1 MATSPARRDATEA
14 LLDAAEAL
22 LVEVGYSAITVR
34 KLADRA
40 GVNHGLVHYY
50 FGSMEEVFLQTL
62 ERFTARLTERQAQ
75 LYAAEVP
82 FADKWRT
89 AMDYLKADFDSGYQ
103 KVWFELQAM
112 AWNHEEMR
120 DRVAAV
126 LGRWLDV
133 LHPAFEV
140 GPRRARGG
148 QGAIP
153 HRSGRGPGDDV
164 QPGRDARAPLGRH
177 HRPRRAAGD
186 DRRLADRT
194 GARSQPRMREA
205 DHAGT

>member
-89 AMDYLKADFDSGYQ
+89 AMGYLKADFDSGYQ

-112 AWNHEEMR
+112 AWNNEEMR
-120 DRVAAV
+120 IAWRRCSVA
-126 LGRWLDV
+126 GSTCCT
-133 LHPAFEV
+133 P
-140 GPRRARGG
+140 PS
-148 QGAIP
+148 
-153 HRSGRGPGDDV
+153 RSGSPSSGW
-164 QPGRDARAPLGRH
+164 
-177 HRPRRAAGD
+177 
-186 DRRLADRT
+186 T
-194 GARSQPRMREA
+194 RSGSPPQQSWPW
-205 DHAGT
+205 